1 MFIYKLSEAP
11 LIKIESLCMMQSF
24 VLKGREMLNH
34 DATWNLHLWTLKE
47 FLFSTLFCTHLKIVC
62 LNATKYAREVEEE
75 SFSRLYSVHTLDFFF
90 ANCHSC
96 LTTYFHI
103 SKLWQL
109 YAHNLLMSISKHSE
123 EKLSLLVHFYWE
135 MVNKSLRTSHTQCL
149 KIAQKYLIWIFVVNK

>member
-1 MFIYKLSEAP
+1 MMP
-11 LIKIESLCMMQSF
+11 LETCIFELWKSFFLVLCF
-24 VLKGREMLNH
+24 VL
-34 DATWNLHLWTLKE
+34 TWKLFVWMQQNMHEKLKKRT
-47 FLFSTLFCTHLKIVC
+47 FFTTLFCSH
-62 LNATKYAREVEEE
+62 AR
-75 SFSRLYSVHTLDFFF
+75 LFF

-103 SKLWQL
+103 SKVWQV

-149 KIAQKYLIWIFVVNK
+149 KIAQKSLIWSFVVNK

>member
-1 MFIYKLSEAP
+1 M
-11 LIKIESLCMMQSF
+11 
-24 VLKGREMLNH
+24 H
-34 DATWNLHLWTLKE
+34 DAKFRFERQRNAKSWCHLKLASLNFE
-47 FLFSTLFCTHLKIVC
+47 RVPFSTLYSLENCLFECNKICTRSWR
-62 LNATKYAREVEEE
+62 REP
-75 SFSRLYSVHTLDFFF
+75 FSRLYSVHTLDFFF

-135 MVNKSLRTSHTQCL
+135 MVNKSLRTSYTQCL
-149 KIAQKYLIWIFVVNK
+149 KISQKCLVLNVMVKTVCLCLMSSVF

>member
-1 MFIYKLSEAP
+1 M
-11 LIKIESLCMMQSF
+11 
-24 VLKGREMLNH
+24 H
-34 DATWNLHLWTLKE
+34 DAKFRFERQRNAKSWCHLKLASLNFE
-47 FLFSTLFCTHLKIVC
+47 RVPFSTLYSLENCLFECNKICTRSWRRTFFTTLFCSH
-62 LNATKYAREVEEE
+62 AR
-75 SFSRLYSVHTLDFFF
+75 LFF

-103 SKLWQL
+103 SKVWQV